1 MDMEQ
6 FRMETP
12 RVTAYWEDTQ
22 DIFYVIYREALSR
35 EVTTQVYQW
44 MIETSQALKDKEVL
58 GGIYDFRQVIDAESG
73 NLAALHRE
81 SRNFN
86 VKVDTSHTPIAL
98 IVENLHQEQIV
109 RISMQVTPGQKRK
122 RIVKSMDDALKFIQE
137 YHAKP
142 SKTD

>member
-1 MDMEQ
+1 MEQ
-6 FRMETP
+6 FRMESP
-12 RVTAYWEDTQ
+12 EVTAYWEDIQ
-22 DIFYVIYREALSR
+22 NIFYVIYRGVLTRA
-35 EVTTQVYQW
+35 VTTQVYQW
-44 MIETSQALKDKEVL
+44 MMETSQALKGQEVQ
-58 GGIYDFRQVIDAESG
+58 GGIYDFRQVSDAESG
-73 NLAALHRE
+73 NLAAVHRE

-122 RIVKSMDDALKFIQE
+122 RIVKSMDEALKFIQE